1 MVLGETFRGF
11 AERVLGAV
19 RKGGLVKNDASMLNH
34 LLKRTEKRN
43 IILAKGILSAMDAGG
58 ASKTDVKRFG
68 ELLDK
73 ANNRIIEN
81 KDPFTGVE
89 QNELA
94 SIFRR
99 AYVSKKTS
107 GWFTNNLDELLAQEL
122 SRNILGKEKS
132 TLGIPRK
139 TEGQKIEEKEKEK
152 RRIRA

>member
-19 RKGGLVKNDASMLNH
+19 RKGGLVKNDASTLDH

-43 IILAKGILSAMDAGG
+43 IILAKGILSALDAGG
-58 ASKTDVKRFG
+58 AGKADVKRFG
-68 ELLDK
+68 ELLER

-81 KDPFTGVE
+81 KEPFTNSDR
-89 QNELA
+89 NELA

-107 GWFTNNLDELLAQEL
+107 SWFSNNLDELLAQEVSSSIKSK
-122 SRNILGKEKS
+122 SRIGV
-132 TLGIPRK
+132 PRK
-139 TEGQKIEEKEKEK
+139 TEESRIIEKE
-152 RRIRA
+152 RRKIKA